1 MRSRPNSRPLPDRTA
16 SGQLPSLDGAVR
28 RCRCDEQ
35 FLTAL
40 GEIYA
45 RADAEIGAL
54 GAECLGGGSCCRFD
68 LTAHRLYLSCGEL
81 AYLTAQT
88 PPSGQRIP
96 TRRCPY
102 QVGPRCS
109 ARGRRPLGCRAY
121 FCDKKSRNRRSEIYE
136 QYHGEIRALHR
147 AHGLDYLYVELTAGV
162 QQMFGRPCREHFGID
177 KIGVAK

>member
-1 MRSRPNSRPLPDRTA
+1 M
-16 SGQLPSLDGAVR
+16 QMVSLDEAVR

-68 LTAHRLYLSCGEL
+68 LTDHRLYLSCGEL
-81 AYLTAQT
+81 GYLMGEP
-88 PPSGQRIP
+88 PPSGQRIR

-109 ARGRRPLGCRAY
+109 ARSRRPLGCRAY
-121 FCDKKSRNRRSEIYE
+121 FCDEKSRNRRSEIYE
-136 QYHGEIRALHR
+136 RYHGEIRALHR
-147 AHGLDYLYVELTAGV
+147 AGGLDYLYVELTGAV
-162 QQMFGRPCREHFGID
+162 QQLFGGSRREHFGID
-177 KIGVAK
+177 KIGVPK